1 MNRWSVAA
9 LSAAGMYAL
18 LALMAER
25 RADERERDRE
35 RVLREA
41 FKKR

>member
-9 LSAAGMYAL
+9 LSAAGTYAL

-25 RADERERDRE
+25 RDYERERDRE
-35 RVLREA
+35 RVVREA
-41 FKKR
+41 FRKR

>member
-18 LALMAER
+18 LAFMAARKAEAR
-25 RADERERDRE
+25 LSERER
-35 RVLREA
+35 VMREA
-41 FKKR
+41 FRKR

>member
-25 RADERERDRE
+25 RDEERARDRE
-35 RVLREA
+35 RVVREA
-41 FKKR
+41 FRKR